1 MNQKS
6 EDLSML
12 MRLLTENLNSK
23 SVIKIKKIVMCL
35 VVKLFKTLKSDILKI
50 YLISNTFFFDIFKKK
65 GSIFIS
71 LLNKNFYFLSI
82 IHYIIRLIM

>member
-50 YLISNTFFFDIFKKK
+50 YLINNKFFFDIFKKK
-65 GSIFIS
+65 RI
-71 LLNKNFYFLSI
+71 NFYFI
-82 IHYIIRLIM
+82 IKQEFLLFKYNTLYY